1 MSMYTI
7 LFYTLTRKKGNALVE
22 GKTRNAV
29 DWGNSKF
36 RIQWHCSLDTTRCRF
51 QHQGQSPEDKVVIN
65 ACWAWLTLVT

>member
-7 LFYTLTRKKGNALVE
+7 LFYTLTRKKGNAWVE

-36 RIQWHCSLDTTRCRF
+36 RIQWHCSLDTT
-51 QHQGQSPEDKVVIN
+51 SAASSIN
-65 ACWAWLTLVT
+65 DRALRIR